1 MSGGHETD
9 EELVA
14 MLMEDEGADGPIDV
28 RLSAKPAPAIQIQ
41 NVFKSISLNQWLVK
55 ERGGRRYLKGRLV
68 VLDGGA

>member
-1 MSGGHETD
+1 VSGGQETE

-14 MLMEDEGADGPIDV
+14 MVMEDENADGPIDV
-28 RLSAKPAPAIQIQ
+28 RLLAKPAPAVQIR
-41 NVFKSISLNQWLVK
+41 NVFTAISLNQWLVK